1 MQKGR
6 LKLKN
11 AAIFSKILQI
21 HANTM
26 QTSQN
31 IMQHEKVFQMSQRP
45 CKVRGSIPTDLLVF
59 TAKPQA

>member
-1 MQKGR
+1 LYHAKRNVEAQKRGNVQQD
-6 LKLKN
+6 L
-11 AAIFSKILQI
+11 
-21 HANTM
+21 ANTM